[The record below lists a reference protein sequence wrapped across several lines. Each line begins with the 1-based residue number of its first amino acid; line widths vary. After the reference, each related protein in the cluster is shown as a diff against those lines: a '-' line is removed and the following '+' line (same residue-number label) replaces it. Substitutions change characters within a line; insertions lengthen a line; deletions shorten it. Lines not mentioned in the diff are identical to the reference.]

1 MGLEAAATAPV
12 LAPRALRLVLAAR
25 GGGAPFPGVEH
36 AVALAVAR
44 RPFTFIVPNRPAL
57 EHVKNEVARLAGAV
71 DPFRFFTILGLAK
84 RLLGE
89 RAPRVATPRERDLVL
104 ERALVSVG
112 GGAVHAPPAL
122 PHGSPVAAELA
133 KAGRFRGF
141 RRALLHVFS
150 EIEALGIGP
159 RELGSR
165 LERAA
170 NTPYER
176 SVHARIVEA
185 FAAFRDGLARAEL
198 VTEADLLERATRLV
212 RREKPRFET
221 VIIDGF
227 VDLAPRQL
235 DLVVAVAESAA
246 EAELNEVEGSSDEL
260 RAALV
265 ARGFALTLRGEA
277 SPAAAPAVPVSPVP
291 PTNSRAPA
299 IQHVVDGVFGS
310 AEPRATTDGAV
321 SFLRAGSPADEALGA
336 LKIARAAVLERERAW
351 NDVLIIVPDARAARP
366 ELERAAR
373 ELSVPI
379 RVHAPLPLALHASVR
394 PALAFVRAAATHD
407 VAALLAAAAAPSV
420 GLAPSDAEPVA
431 REVRRRAA
439 ATPEALAAILPL
451 VAPRARAFLR
461 AVLDLGLALASAASA
476 GVALRAIRRALEAR
490 LRGPILSELSLAP
503 DPMTLELAA
512 DEVAALKALQ
522 DLLAE
527 LERLLAGEVLAPRDL
542 LARIEAEAAETEYTP
557 RDRRR
562 RVVHVVSVAD
572 ARSWRTPVAIVAG
585 LDEGSFPRPWRS
597 DLLLDEDAR
606 RALGLVTGEE
616 HALRERQLFRHA
628 VSCAQDELHVV
639 HAAFSATG
647 EPVAASPFVAAVERL
662 FAADAVTRSQRKRA
676 PSDMIPQSV
685 AEVTTLAG
693 ARRFAFLRAAA
704 RFRPGSEQE
713 KLARQGVAIL
723 ERLLEDDAESALAR
737 RALTRPSWRLTQ
749 PHVSALEHSYS
760 ASELET
766 FAACPYKHFV
776 QHGLQ
781 VRRRD
786 ELAVTGLDARLQGK
800 IVHRAL
806 ERAVSRHEDP
816 GAAFDAAFAEV
827 ARDLPVGPDEEAF
840 RRAARTAV
848 VRFLAED
855 DPAFLAKGGL
865 GDARA
870 EVAFGR
876 DSTAGPLLVED
887 PALGGKIQLEGRIDR
902 IDDGPKGAFVTDY
915 KLGKDELDGKTREA
929 MARGEKLQLQ
939 VYLLALEK
947 VFGKKALGASLVAL
961 RSRRRTGIVRSD
973 ARELVEPGTLNAVD
987 LGRLLGDAEESIRRI
1002 VREIARGRIDA
1013 QPRLAKDCR
1022 RCEVRD
1028 VCRFRERV
1036 EMSPQAKSGARP
1048 S

>member
-1 MGLEAAATAPV
+1 
-12 LAPRALRLVLAAR
+12 
-25 GGGAPFPGVEH
+25 APFPGVEH

-57 EHVKNEVARLAGAV
+57 EHVKNEVARVAGAV

-89 RAPRVATPRERDLVL
+89 RAPRVASPRERDLVL
-104 ERALVSVG
+104 ERALV
-112 GGAVHAPPAL
+112 AL

-133 KAGRFRGF
+133 RAGRFRGF

-159 RELGSR
+159 RELASR

-170 NTPYER
+170 NTPYGR

-185 FAAFRDGLARAEL
+185 FTAFRDGLGRAEL
-198 VTEADLLERATRLV
+198 VTEADLLDRATRLV
-212 RREKPRFET
+212 RREKPRFDT

-235 DLVVAVAESAA
+235 DLVVAVAEGAA
-246 EAELNEVEGSSDEL
+246 DAEIHEVEGSSDEL

-265 ARGFALTLRGEA
+265 GRGFA
-277 SPAAAPAVPVSPVP
+277 PVAPSAP
-291 PTNSRAPA
+291 PSSRAPA

-310 AEPRATTDGAV
+310 VEPRTTTDGAV
-321 SFLRAGSPADEALGA
+321 SFLRAGSPADEALSV
-336 LKIARAAVLERERAW
+336 LKIARVAVLERGRAW
-351 NDVLIIVPDARAARP
+351 NDILVVVPDARAARP

-407 VAALLAAAAAPSV
+407 VAALLSAAAAPSV
-420 GLAPSDAEPVA
+420 GLAPADAEPVA

-451 VAPRARAFLR
+451 VANRARAFLR
-461 AVLDLGLALASAASA
+461 SVLDLGLALASAADA
-476 GVALRAIRRALEAR
+476 GAALRAIRRALEAR
-490 LRGPILSELSLAP
+490 LHGPILSELSLAP
-503 DPMTLELAA
+503 DPVALELAA

-527 LERLLAGEVLAPRDL
+527 LERLLAGEVTTPRDL
-542 LARIEAEAAETEYTP
+542 LARIEAEAGETEYTP

-562 RVVHVVSVAD
+562 HVVHVVSAAD

-585 LDEGSFPRPWRS
+585 LEEARFPRPWRS

-628 VSCAQDELHVV
+628 ISCARDELHVV

-647 EPVAASPFVAAVERL
+647 EPVQASPFVAAVERL
-662 FAADAVTRSQRKRA
+662 FANDAVTGSQRRRA
-676 PSDMIPQSV
+676 PSDMVPQSV

-704 RFRPGSEQE
+704 RFRPGSAQE
-713 KLARQGVAIL
+713 KLARQGVALL
-723 ERLLEDDAESALAR
+723 ERLIESDAENALAR

-749 PHVSALEHSYS
+749 PQVSALEHSYS

-806 ERAVSRHEDP
+806 ERAVSKREDP

-840 RRAARTAV
+840 RRSARAAV

-855 DPAFLAKGGL
+855 DPAFLAKAGL
-865 GDARA
+865 ADARA

-876 DSTAGPLLVED
+876 DSAAGPLLIED

-902 IDDGPKGAFVTDY
+902 IDEGPKGAFVTDY

-939 VYLLALEK
+939 VYLLALER

-961 RSRRRTGIVRSD
+961 RSRRRTGIVRPD
-973 ARELVEPGTLNAVD
+973 AREIVEPGTLNAVD
-987 LGRLLGDAEESIRRI
+987 LERLLGDAEESIRRI

-1028 VCRFRERV
+1028 VCRFRER
-1036 EMSPQAKSGARP
+1036 GA